1 MSVLQAINL
10 TKIYG
15 GGAAE
20 AAVTA
25 LDRVSFSVEPG
36 EFVGIMG
43 PSGSGKS
50 TLLQLI
56 GTIDAP
62 TSGELLI
69 EGAPLKGL
77 TGEAL
82 ASFRRRKLGFIFQDY
97 NLLDA
102 LTLRE
107 NMVVTLALERVDPA
121 EMARRVEAVGARLE
135 ITDVLDRYPYEVSG
149 GQRQRGAAARALIH
163 GPALILADEPT
174 GALDSKSAKAL
185 MTSLR
190 DLNRQDNA
198 TILMVTHDAL
208 SASYCS
214 RILFLKDGRIWNE
227 IRSGADR
234 ASFYQEIL
242 DVVAAMGGDT
252 LEPGFVR
259 R

>member
-1 MSVLQAINL
+1 MTVLQATNL

-15 GGAAE
+15 GRAAG

-25 LDRVSFSVEPG
+25 LDRVTFSVQPD

-56 GTIDAP
+56 GTIDHP
-62 TSGELLI
+62 TSGELMI
-69 EGAPLKGL
+69 EGTPLQQVK
-77 TGEAL
+77 GEAL
-82 ASFRRRKLGFIFQDY
+82 ARLRRQKLGFIFQDY

-107 NMVVTLALERVDPA
+107 NILITLALDRVNPA

-149 GQRQRGAAARALIH
+149 GQRQRGAAARALINR
-163 GPALILADEPT
+163 PALILADEPT
-174 GALDSKSAKAL
+174 GALDSKSAKSL
-185 MTSLR
+185 MTSLQ

-198 TILMVTHDAL
+198 TILIVTHDAL
-208 SASYCS
+208 AASYCS

-227 IRSGADR
+227 IRAGADR

-242 DVVAAMGGDT
+242 NVVAAMGGDT
-252 LEPGFVR
+252 LESGFVR